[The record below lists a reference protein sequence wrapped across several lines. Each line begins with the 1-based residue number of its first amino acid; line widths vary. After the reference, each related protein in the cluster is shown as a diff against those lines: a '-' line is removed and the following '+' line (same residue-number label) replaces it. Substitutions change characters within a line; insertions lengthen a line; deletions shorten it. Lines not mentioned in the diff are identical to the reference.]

1 MRKLLQ
7 NNSKGGKMNTKTSA
21 KYSTK
26 KTTENSRRENPQKL
40 IDFNYQRATPK
51 NDHIVILE
59 GKFKKKVETS
69 RGKSEERKLFSR
81 VKLLNQINTNR
92 TLIPDLSPPDEK
104 QNCSRNSSIKKSN
117 TNAFQ
122 FNKESPEFN
131 YISNVNIKVPTK
143 KSNPKLFS
151 SSCFDKGDKDLP
163 QTRTLYKPTLLEKYT
178 KTTQIY
184 SLPGGVK
191 RNENEINDNGVQCK
205 SFCGN
210 KSKES
215 YQHKLLNDYNSNV
228 ACLPGCEINP
238 IILRMRKFNGKKN
251 EGNNIFNNTTTDV
264 PIANNSFNISHKKKI
279 NLDTH
284 LNSNSFFGKSV
295 TQRNT
300 PQIRGYHNESHF
312 EFH

>member
-7 NNSKGGKMNTKTSA
+7 NNSRREKVNTNTST

-26 KTTENSRRENPQKL
+26 KTSENSRRGNPQKL
-40 IDFNYQRATPK
+40 IDFNYQKTAPK
-51 NDHIVILE
+51 NAQIVTLE
-59 GKFKKKVETS
+59 GKFKKKVETN

-81 VKLLNQINTNR
+81 IKLLKQVNTYR
-92 TLIPDLSPPDEK
+92 TLIPELAPPDE
-104 QNCSRNSSIKKSN
+104 NRNYSRNSSIKKSN
-117 TNAFQ
+117 TNTFQ
-122 FNKESPEFN
+122 FNRESPEFN
-131 YISNVNIKVPTK
+131 YISNVNLKVPTK
-143 KSNPKLFS
+143 QSNPRLFS

-191 RNENEINDNGVQCK
+191 RNENEINDNSIQCR

-215 YQHKLLNDYNSNV
+215 YRHKLLNDYNSNV

-238 IILRMRKFNGKKN
+238 IIIRMRKFNGKKN
-251 EGNNIFNNTTTDV
+251 QENNIFNNTTTNSSSID
-264 PIANNSFNISHKKKI
+264 NSFNISHKKKI
-279 NLDTH
+279 NLDTR
-284 LNSNSFFGKSV
+284 LNSSSFFGKSV